1 MKKKIQN
8 GQRAAEKTA
17 EAAAPAEPS
26 EAMIKHLQRVLS
38 AIEGRKVSREEV
50 LALRQRSLVE
60 EGRAGDNAA
69 QSNER
74 PP

>member
-8 GQRAAEKTA
+8 GRRGAGERREKVPA
-17 EAAAPAEPS
+17 AEPS

-38 AIEGRKVSREEV
+38 AIEGRKVSREE
-50 LALRQRSLVE
+50 LLRLRQHNLGE
-60 EGRAGDNAA
+60 DETAGNNAA
-69 QSNER
+69 QSDAD

>member
-1 MKKKIQN
+1 MKKRIQN
-8 GQRAAEKTA
+8 GRRAGEPAAEAT
-17 EAAAPAEPS
+17 PGAEPS

-50 LALRQRSLVE
+50 LRLRQRSLGE
-60 EGRAGDNAA
+60 DEKTGNNAA
-69 QSNER
+69 RSDAD

>member
-8 GQRAAEKTA
+8 GQRAAEKAA
-17 EAAAPAEPS
+17 EARPEAEPS

-60 EGRAGDNAA
+60 DEKTGNNAA
-69 QSNER
+69 RSDAD